1 MAGGGGGGDGEP
13 EFQIAP
19 MIDVLLVLLIFF
31 MSITS
36 AQVLKV
42 DQTITLP
49 ISTNSLKKD
58 NQRAEAIVNVKW
70 VPETKKPV
78 YTMDEKVYAELPELT
93 KALVSAKKAGEAKI
107 THGTNPTFR
116 CVIRGDR
123 EANAMSVSRAMN
135 CAAEAGISDIAFSA
149 ITATSNEHR
158 HRIH

>member
-42 DQTITLP
+42 DKSIELP
-49 ISTNSLKKD
+49 LAANALKKE
-58 NQRAEAIVNVKW
+58 NQSAEVIVNVNW
-70 VPETKKPV
+70 DPKKRRATYSVDDKP
-78 YTMDEKVYAELPELT
+78 YSDLGELT
-93 KALVSAKKAGEAKI
+93 VALGNAKRVGERRA
-107 THGTNPTFR
+107 TEGPAHVFR

-123 EANAMSVSRAMN
+123 DASALSVSLAMN
-135 CAAEAGISDIAFSA
+135 AAAEAGISDISFS
-149 ITATSNEHR
+149 TVNKE
-158 HRIH
+158 